1 MLVSDLLRQIR
12 EPWIDRVSHQ
22 LGRSEGGRQYLSEE
36 LSRFYDLL
44 IQAVESGD
52 PEWVKPILIDWA
64 ASRTETDMDTEEITL
79 SPVLKTIFSELVSVA
94 RSEEAEGAVISL
106 VEGLI
111 PVMYY
116 SYEQVAQHETLVR
129 VGYLTAKLEA
139 VQNRLEKLDRSKSDF
154 IAVAAHEL
162 KTPLTLI
169 EGYSAMLCDMVSGVE
184 GGDSMVLLLR
194 GVDNGI
200 ARLAEI
206 IDDMIDVSMIDNNML
221 LLNFQPTWLGRVLKI
236 LAKDIRENIDERNI
250 NLVVKEF
257 PGADEMIFADTE
269 RIYQA
274 LRNVLTNAIKYTPD
288 GGEIRVNGRLL
299 SGFVEVVVS
308 DTGIGIDID
317 DQTRIFEKFGGLG
330 DVSLHS
336 SGKLKFKG
344 GGPGLGLSITKGILD
359 AHGGSIWVESEGYD
373 EEKLPG
379 STFHI
384 LLPIRKEPPD
394 AQVAKL
400 FEASPNSEE
409 TLEQSE

>member
-22 LGRSEGGRQYLSEE
+22 LGRSEGGRQFLSEE

-94 RSEEAEGAVISL
+94 RNEQADGDVVSL

-169 EGYSAMLCDMVSGVE
+169 EGYSAMLRDMVSDVD
-184 GGDSMVLLLR
+184 GGDSMVLLLK

-200 ARLAEI
+200 IRLAEI

-221 LLNFQPTWLGRVLKI
+221 SLNFQPTWLGRLLKI
-236 LAKDIRENIDERNI
+236 LVKDLRENLEERNI
-250 NLVVKEF
+250 KLEVKEF

-288 GGEIRVNGRLL
+288 GGEIKIDGRLL

-384 LLPIRKEPPD
+384 LLPVRKEPPE

-400 FEASPNSEE
+400 FDASPNSEE
-409 TLEQSE
+409 TLEQTE

>member
-1 MLVSDLLRQIR
+1 MLVSDLLRKIR
-12 EPWIDRVSHQ
+12 EPWVDRVSHQ
-22 LGRSEGGRQYLSEE
+22 LGRSEGGRQFLSEE

-94 RSEEAEGAVISL
+94 NDHQTESDVIAL
-106 VEGLI
+106 VEAMI

-139 VQNRLEKLDRSKSDF
+139 VQTRLHKLDRSKSDF

-169 EGYSAMLCDMVSGVE
+169 EGYSAMLCDMVRGVE
-184 GGDSMVLLLR
+184 GGDSMLLLLR

-221 LLNFQPTWLGRVLKI
+221 SLNFQPTWIDRLLKI
-236 LAKDIRENIDERNI
+236 LVKDLHENLEDRDLKLE
-250 NLVVKEF
+250 VKEF

-274 LRNVLTNAIKYTPD
+274 LRNVLSNAIKYTPD
-288 GGEIRVNGRLL
+288 GGEIKVDGRLL
-299 SGFVEVVVS
+299 SGFLEVVVS
-308 DTGIGIDID
+308 DTGIGIDIE
-317 DQTRIFEKFGGLG
+317 DQSRIFEKFGGLG

-336 SGKLKFKG
+336 SGKIKFKG
-344 GGPGLGLSITKGILD
+344 GGPGLGLSIAKGILV

-373 EEKLPG
+373 EAKLPG

-384 LLPIRKEPPD
+384 LLPLRKGPPD
-394 AQVAKL
+394 EQVAKL

-409 TLEQSE
+409 TLEQTE

>member
-1 MLVSDLLRQIR
+1 
-12 EPWIDRVSHQ
+12 
-22 LGRSEGGRQYLSEE
+22 LSEE
-36 LSRFYDLL
+36 LNRFYDLL

-52 PEWVKPILIDWA
+52 PEWIKPIMIDWA

-94 RSEEAEGAVISL
+94 RSEQADADVISL

-116 SYEQVAQHETLVR
+116 SYEQVARHETLVR
-129 VGYLTAKLEA
+129 VGYLSAKLEA
-139 VQNRLEKLDRSKSDF
+139 VQNRLVKLDRSKSDF

-169 EGYSAMLCDMVSGVE
+169 EGYSAMLRDMVSGVDS
-184 GGDSMVLLLR
+184 GDSMVLLLK

-221 LLNFQPTWLGRVLKI
+221 SLNFQPTWIGRLLKI
-236 LAKDIRENIDERNI
+236 LIKDLREDLEERE
-250 NLVVKEF
+250 LKLEVKEF

-274 LRNVLTNAIKYTPD
+274 FRNVLTNAIKYTPN
-288 GGEIRVNGRLL
+288 GGEIKVNGRLL
-299 SGFVEVVVS
+299 SGFLEVVVS

-344 GGPGLGLSITKGILD
+344 GGPGLGLSITKGILV

-384 LLPIRKEPPD
+384 LLPLRKEPPD

-409 TLEQSE
+409 TLEQTE

>member
-1 MLVSDLLRQIR
+1 MLVSDLLKQIR
-12 EPWIDRVSHQ
+12 EPWVERVSHQ
-22 LGRSEGGRQYLSEE
+22 LGRSESGRQFLTEE
-36 LSRFYDLL
+36 LGRFYDLL

-52 PEWVKPILIDWA
+52 PEWLKPVLIDWA
-64 ASRTETDMDTEEITL
+64 ASRTETDMDSEEITL
-79 SPVLKTIFSELVSVA
+79 APVLKTILNELLDVA
-94 RSEEAEGAVISL
+94 NSNLPEAEVISL
-106 VEGLI
+106 IEAII

-116 SYEQVAQHETLVR
+116 SFEQVAQHETLVR
-129 VGYLTAKLEA
+129 VSYLTAKLET
-139 VQNRLEKLDRSKSDF
+139 VQQRLERLDRSKSDF

-169 EGYSAMLCDMVSGVE
+169 EGYSAMIRDMLNGMSGGE
-184 GGDSMVLLLR
+184 SIGLLLK

-200 ARLAEI
+200 ARLGEI
-206 IDDMIDVSMIDNNML
+206 IDDMIDVSMIDNNL
-221 LLNFQPTWLGRVLKI
+221 LSLNFQPTWLGQLIK
-236 LAKDIRENIDERNI
+236 LLQKDLRDELEERNL
-250 NLVVKEF
+250 NLKVKEF
-257 PGADEMIFADTE
+257 SGADEMIFADTE

-274 LRNVLTNAIKYTPD
+274 FRNVLTNAIKYTPD
-288 GGEIRVNGRLL
+288 GGSISIDGRLL
-299 SGFVEVVVS
+299 SGFVEVLVT

-330 DVSLHS
+330 DISLHS
-336 SGKLKFKG
+336 SGKTKFKG

-359 AHGGSIWVESEGYD
+359 AHGGSIWVESDGYD

-384 LLPIRKEPPD
+384 LLPLRKEPPD
-394 AQVAKL
+394 EQVAKL

>member
-1 MLVSDLLRQIR
+1 MLVSDLLKQIR
-12 EPWIDRVSHQ
+12 EQWVARVSHN

-36 LSRFYDLL
+36 LERFYDLL

-52 PEWVKPILIDWA
+52 PEWLKPVLIDWA

-79 SPVLKTIFSELVSVA
+79 APVLKTILNELISVA
-94 RSEEAEGAVISL
+94 RGTLTESEVVSL
-106 VEGLI
+106 VEEII

-116 SYEQVAQHETLVR
+116 SFEQVAQHETLVR

-139 VQNRLEKLDRSKSDF
+139 VQRRLEKLDRSKSDF

-169 EGYSAMLCDMVSGVE
+169 EGYTAMIRDMSDGTSSGESVT
-184 GGDSMVLLLR
+184 LLLK

-200 ARLAEI
+200 ARLGEI

-221 LLNFQPTWLGRVLKI
+221 SLNFQPTWIGRLLKI
-236 LAKDIRENIDERNI
+236 LVKDLDEEIAGRKI
-250 NLVVKEF
+250 ELTVKEF

-274 LRNVLTNAIKYTPD
+274 LKNVLTNAIKYTPD
-288 GGEIRVNGRLL
+288 GGAVRVDGRLL
-299 SGFVEVVVS
+299 SGFIEVLVTDS
-308 DTGIGIDID
+308 GIGIDID
-317 DQTRIFEKFGGLG
+317 DQSRIFEKFGGLG
-330 DVSLHS
+330 DISLHS
-336 SGKLKFKG
+336 SGKTKFKG
-344 GGPGLGLSITKGILD
+344 GGPGLGLPITKGILD

-394 AQVAKL
+394 DQVAKL

>member
-1 MLVSDLLRQIR
+1 MLVSDSLEQIR
-12 EPWIDRVSHQ
+12 EAWIERVSHQ
-22 LGRSEGGRQYLSEE
+22 LGRSESGRQFLTEE

-44 IQAVESGD
+44 IQAVASGD
-52 PEWVKPILIDWA
+52 PEWLKPILIDWA

-79 SPVLKTIFSELVSVA
+79 SPVLKTILGELIAVA
-94 RSEEAEGAVISL
+94 RVHLTADEVISL
-106 VEGLI
+106 VEEII

-129 VGYLTAKLEA
+129 VSYLTAKLEA
-139 VQNRLEKLDRSKSDF
+139 VERRLDRLDRSKSDF

-169 EGYSAMLCDMVSGVE
+169 EGYSAMIRDMVKTIN
-184 GGDSMVLLLR
+184 GGESVITLLK

-200 ARLAEI
+200 ARLGEI

-221 LLNFQPTWLGRVLKI
+221 SLNFQPSWIGRLLKI
-236 LAKDIRENIDERNI
+236 LVKDLEDSLVERDVRI
-250 NLVVKEF
+250 TLKEF

-274 LRNVLTNAIKYTPD
+274 FRNVLTNAVKYTPD
-288 GGEIRVNGRLL
+288 GGSVVIDGRML
-299 SGFVEVVVS
+299 SGFVEVLVA

-317 DQTRIFEKFGGLG
+317 DQSRIFEKFGGLG
-330 DVSLHS
+330 DISLHS
-336 SGKLKFKG
+336 SGKIKFKG
-344 GGPGLGLSITKGILD
+344 GGPGLGLPITKGILD
-359 AHGGSIWVESEGYD
+359 AHGGSIWVESDGYD

-384 LLPIRKEPPD
+384 LLPLRKEPPD
-394 AQVAKL
+394 DAANL
-400 FEASPNSEE
+400 FETSPTSEE
-409 TLEQSE
+409 SL

>member
-1 MLVSDLLRQIR
+1 MLVSDLLKQIR
-12 EPWIDRVSHQ
+12 EPWVERVSHQ
-22 LGRSEGGRQYLSEE
+22 LGRSEGGRHFLTEE
-36 LSRFYDLL
+36 LGRFYDLL
-44 IQAVESGD
+44 IQAIESGD
-52 PEWVKPILIDWA
+52 PEWLKPVLIDWA
-64 ASRTETDMDTEEITL
+64 ASRTETDMDNEEITL
-79 SPVLKTIFSELVSVA
+79 APVLKTILNELVIVA
-94 RSEEAEGAVISL
+94 RSNLTEGEVISL
-106 VEGLI
+106 VEEII

-116 SYEQVAQHETLVR
+116 SFEQVAQHETLVR
-129 VGYLTAKLEA
+129 VSYLTAKLEG
-139 VQNRLEKLDRSKSDF
+139 VQRRLEKLDRSKSDF

-169 EGYSAMLCDMVSGVE
+169 EGYSAMIRDLVNGISGGESV
-184 GGDSMVLLLR
+184 GLLLK

-200 ARLAEI
+200 TRLGEI

-221 LLNFQPTWLGRVLKI
+221 SLNFQPTWIGRLLKI
-236 LAKDIRENIDERNI
+236 LVKDLQEEIEERNI
-250 NLVVKEF
+250 KLEVKEF
-257 PGADEMIFADTE
+257 SGADEMIFADTE

-288 GGEIRVNGRLL
+288 GGSVTVDGRLL
-299 SGFVEVVVS
+299 SGFVEVLVT
-308 DTGIGIDID
+308 DTGIGIDFD

-330 DVSLHS
+330 DISLHS
-336 SGKLKFKG
+336 SGKTKFKG

-384 LLPIRKEPPD
+384 LLPMRTEPPD
-394 AQVAKL
+394 DQVAKL

-409 TLEQSE
+409 TLEQTE